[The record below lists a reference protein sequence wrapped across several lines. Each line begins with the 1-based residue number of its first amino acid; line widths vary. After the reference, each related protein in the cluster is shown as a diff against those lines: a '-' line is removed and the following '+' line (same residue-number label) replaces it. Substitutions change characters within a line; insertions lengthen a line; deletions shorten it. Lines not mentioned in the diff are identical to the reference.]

1 MKNRGFI
8 AVFLSLIAISAAARS
23 ANGDIRPF
31 GPDSRPILAVLAP
44 DAHYGALEADLREHP
59 PANRI
64 VLVPQSREKEFLASA
79 DAATTSVLVLADATE
94 DLTDALTMVYAGCRG
109 KTTPAWFLS
118 TVRSALDGARVEW
131 KLDESR
137 MPLYRLG
144 WTRENPR
151 LAAAL
156 EEGIPAIQMSS
167 RSYPDG
173 LIADIAARAAND
185 FRAESDTHFLVMP
198 GKRIISETM
207 MVAIMIVSSA
217 VILFFLFVFSFLL
230 GEKSDQRLRDF
241 FRVWWLPFFYF
252 AVNIASLALAQ
263 GAVSSLVAFR
273 FGNGGAWSLIPV
285 VAFAAKVA
293 SAWFIGTLVLSLNQL
308 LKFPEDSFIY
318 GYIASIACLVNV
330 FAFASIDFSLSLM
343 FLSAYLL
350 SIIVHRFNH
359 PAAQAIGMLAIALP
373 FLPYCAA
380 LVTGTPVDVSAF
392 LAPLYRGEG
401 LWNARL
407 ALFIMPA
414 QLFAARLAHTL
425 GVFGKRTKWYLP
437 VDAFVALAAALAA
450 SGALVLVPAYSA
462 DRPLAVPVTQ
472 TVTGTDSRVSV
483 TPPIDFP
490 DLAVEERVS
499 SATQSTLE
507 RDSAIIVPVHA
518 STRKFLDRQLV
529 TISVRPVVPYDRLEI
544 EISGDGFISVLDS
557 SEPFELRNA
566 GSSSL
571 FAHEPPEGGA
581 SSDEWSVSFS
591 SSADEILTATV
602 RMSSR
607 DNPWGATAIN
617 ENVRAEYRLETV
629 SVVPLTGRSP

>member
-8 AVFLSLIAISAAARS
+8 AVFLSLIAVSAAARS
-23 ANGDIRPF
+23 ATGDIRTF
-31 GPDSRPILAVLAP
+31 GPDSGPILAVLAP
-44 DAHYGALEADLREHP
+44 DTQWDALEADMREHP

-64 VLVPQSREKEFLASA
+64 VLVPQSREKAFLASA
-79 DAATTSVLVLADATE
+79 DATVTSVLVLAEATDDATK
-94 DLTDALTMVYAGCRG
+94 VCAGCRG
-109 KTTPAWFLS
+109 KTTPAWLLS
-118 TVRSALDGARVEW
+118 TVRSALDSARVVW

-156 EEGIPAIQMSS
+156 EAGIPAIQMSA
-167 RSYPDG
+167 RSYQQG
-173 LIADIAARAAND
+173 LIAEIAARAAND

-198 GKRIISETM
+198 GNAIMSETT

-230 GEKSDQRLRDF
+230 GKKSDQRLRDF
-241 FRVWWLPFFYF
+241 FGVWWLPFFYF

-263 GAVSSLVAFR
+263 RAVSSLVVVR
-273 FGNGGAWSLIPV
+273 FGNREAWSLIPV
-285 VAFAAKVA
+285 IAFAAKVA
-293 SAWFIGTLVLSLNQL
+293 AAWFIGTLVLSLNQL

-330 FAFASIDFSLSLM
+330 FAFASFDFSLSIM

-359 PAAQAIGMLAIALP
+359 PAAQVIGMMAIALP
-373 FLPYCAA
+373 FVPYCAA
-380 LVTGTPVDVSAF
+380 LVTGTPEDVSSF
-392 LAPLYRGEG
+392 LGPLYRDEG
-401 LWNARL
+401 FWNARL

-437 VDAFVALAAALAA
+437 VNAFVALAAALAA
-450 SGALVLVPAYSA
+450 TGALILVPAYSA
-462 DRPLAVPVTQ
+462 GRPLVVPVTQ
-472 TVTGTDSRVSV
+472 TVTGTESRVSV
-483 TPPIDFP
+483 APPIDFP
-490 DLAVEERVS
+490 DLVVEERS
-499 SATQSTLE
+499 GSASQAKLE
-507 RDSAIIVPVHA
+507 RDSALIVPVHA
-518 STRKFLDRQLV
+518 STRRFLDRQLV

-557 SEPFELRNA
+557 SERFELRNA

-571 FAHEPPEGGA
+571 FFHENPEGDA
-581 SSDEWSVSFS
+581 KADEWTVSFS
-591 SSADEILTATV
+591 SPADEVLTATV
-602 RMSSR
+602 RMSSP
-607 DNPWGATAIN
+607 DNPWGVTAVN
-617 ENVRAEYRLETV
+617 ENVRAEYRLDTV
-629 SVVPLTGRSP
+629 SVVPLSGEAP